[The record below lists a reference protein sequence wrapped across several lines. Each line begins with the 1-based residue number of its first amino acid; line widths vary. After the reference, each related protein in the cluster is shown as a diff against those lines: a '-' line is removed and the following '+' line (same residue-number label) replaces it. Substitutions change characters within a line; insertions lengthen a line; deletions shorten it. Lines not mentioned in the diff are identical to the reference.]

1 MFHIPHTSV
10 KNIELKIPRLKLEI
24 DLTNKNDT
32 VDHNDQYAIIYPNLT
47 NLFSQIDISIHHD
60 VNIENRQYLS
70 LTEALN
76 IANIR
81 RSG

>member
-1 MFHIPHTSV
+1 MFHIAHTSV
-10 KNIELKIPRLKLEI
+10 KNIELKIPKLKLEI

-32 VDHNDQYAIIYPNLT
+32 LDHGDQYEIKYPNLT
-47 NLFSQIDISIHHD
+47 NLFSQIDILIHHD
-60 VNIENRQYLS
+60 VNIENREYLA

-76 IANIR
+76 ITNIR